1 MWLLNKQT
9 PDFRTI
15 SDFRKDNKKA
25 ISEAKVYQKKRYDP
39 LLQQACM

>member
-1 MWLLNKQT
+1 MWLLNKLS

-25 ISEAKVYQKKRYDP
+25 LKNVFKEFNRLCDKLNRSI
-39 LLQQACM
+39 